1 MNAASMITD
10 VDQFLSSLKR
20 FNDAGVINMLGVI
33 ATFTVALNCAC
44 SVDSEVVETAKAC
57 DPA

>member
-1 MNAASMITD
+1 MITD
-10 VDQFLSSLKR
+10 LDQFLSSLKR